1 MTSVWWV
8 RRDIR
13 LADNGALA
21 SAAAHG
27 PVVPL
32 FVWEDNLL
40 AGAGD
45 VRRAFLFE
53 ALNSLDNSVGRAL
66 IYRNGPAVHA
76 VPEFCRLV
84 GADTVHVTEDFAPWG
99 RARDAEV
106 EKALAAAGVRL
117 IRGDT
122 PYVIRPAPF
131 ARMTALR

>member
-45 VRRAFLFE
+45 HRRAFLFE

-76 VPEFCRLV
+76 VPEFCLSWVPTPSTSPRTSPRGAAPVMRRWKRRLPQRV
-84 GADTVHVTEDFAPWG
+84 CVSSGP
-99 RARDAEV
+99 
-106 EKALAAAGVRL
+106 
-117 IRGDT
+117 T
-122 PYVIRPAPF
+122 PR
-131 ARMTALR
+131 T